1 MEDVDIKS
9 LFKNVVR
16 QIHPDLFAAYPFE
29 RARNSESLKVRPFGP
44 VTRIEI
50 RGLFSEFLLA
60 AETECVH

>member
-29 RARNSESLKVRPFGP
+29 RARNSESLKVRTFGT